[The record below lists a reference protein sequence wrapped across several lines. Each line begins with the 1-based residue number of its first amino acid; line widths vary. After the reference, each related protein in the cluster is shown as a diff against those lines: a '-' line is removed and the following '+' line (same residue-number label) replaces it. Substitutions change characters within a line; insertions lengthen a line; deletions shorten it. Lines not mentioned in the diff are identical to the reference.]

1 MVAIAEKSGAQQ
13 RAEEEIQKEREGL
26 GPFVA
31 AADTTRMPMIF
42 TDARIAANPIIFANR
57 SFLKLTGYKR
67 EEVLG
72 QTLSFVLSGFAA
84 TEAIEHIEQAMID
97 AADDDLELECR
108 RKDGSN
114 FLASIFLSPVRDETG
129 VVVQHFLSFIELT
142 GHVDRL
148 LKERDELNAQYQHA
162 PGFIA
167 TLTGAKHCFSSVN
180 TAYETLVG
188 RTGLRGKTVAE
199 ALPEP
204 AWQDFIARLD
214 TVYTSGQR
222 FIAHDMPITLTRESE
237 SIERRYL
244 NFILQP
250 MRGKDGEVT
259 GIFCQGQDVTD
270 QKMARDQVL
279 VLQDEL
285 IHLSRVSAI
294 GTMATTLAHELNQ
307 PLTAITNYSAASRH
321 LVDPEAPR
329 AEALQQCLTGI
340 SEGATRAGEVIR
352 HLRDMTK
359 RGKPQRSFF
368 DLREAI
374 EECILLVRA
383 GRVNV
388 VQIDAEGSQGLI
400 VEADRVQIQQV
411 LLNLIRNSCEAM
423 ADSDPRIV
431 TVRATARSDDVV
443 VEVADTG
450 PGVPLEVARTLFEW
464 STSSKVEGM
473 GIGLAI
479 SKTIIEAHQGR
490 IWLEDSSAKGSC
502 FAFSLPRERREA

>member
-1 MVAIAEKSGAQQ
+1 MVAIAEKSGAQR
-13 RAEEEIQKEREGL
+13 RAEEGIQKEREGL

-31 AADTTRMPMIF
+31 AADATRMPMIF
-42 TDARIAANPIIFANR
+42 TDARIAANPIIFANK

-72 QTLSFVLSGFAA
+72 QTVGFVLSGFAA
-84 TEAIEHIEQAMID
+84 MEAIQRLEQAMTD

-114 FLASIFLSPVRDETG
+114 FLASIFLSPIRDEG
-129 VVVQHFLSFIELT
+129 GAVVQHFLSFIELT

-148 LKERDELNAQYQHA
+148 LKERDELNTRYQHA

-167 TLTGAKHCFSSVN
+167 TLTGPEHCFSSIN

-188 RTGLRGKTVAE
+188 RTGLRGKTVRE

-204 AWQDFIARLD
+204 AWQNFIARLD
-214 TVYTSGQR
+214 EVRASGQR
-222 FIAHDMPITLTRESE
+222 FIAHDLSVTLTRPSG
-237 SIERRYL
+237 SIERHYL

-250 MRGKDGEVT
+250 IRGDDGEVS

-270 QKMARDQVL
+270 QKAAVDQVL
-279 VLQDEL
+279 LLQDEL

-294 GTMATTLAHELNQ
+294 GTMATTLAHELTQ
-307 PLTAITNYSAASRH
+307 PLTAIANYSAASRQ
-321 LVDPEAPR
+321 LVDPETPR

-340 SEGATRAGEVIR
+340 SEGAARAGEVIR

-368 DLREAI
+368 DLHEAI

-383 GRVNV
+383 GRVDL
-388 VQIDAEGSQGLI
+388 VQIDDESSQGLI

-411 LLNLIRNSCEAM
+411 LLNLVRNSCEAM
-423 ADSDPRIV
+423 EHSDRRVV
-431 TVRATARSDDVV
+431 TVRAVAQDDRVV
-443 VEVADTG
+443 VAVADTG
-450 PGVPLEVARTLFEW
+450 PGVPLEVARTIFDW
-464 STSSKVEGM
+464 STSSKADGM
-473 GIGLAI
+473 GIGLSI
-479 SKTIIEAHQGR
+479 SKTIIEAHEGR
-490 IWLEDSSAKGSC
+490 IWLEDSSATGSC
-502 FAFSLPRERREA
+502 LAFSLPRGEPVA